1 MRRRASTLRFSL
13 LTPKGHLV
21 MRIGDGRKN
30 EVFYPVQSALIQWGL
45 LPLDAVLI
53 KEGDY
58 ARRARH
64 FQYGPAPFIP
74 TLHE

>member
-1 MRRRASTLRFSL
+1 
-13 LTPKGHLV
+13 
-21 MRIGDGRKN
+21 MRIGDGRKD

-74 TLHE
+74 ILHE